1 MSGMTVVYVFQA
13 TGAVATSLSVAV
25 ALWVILWRDPRRER
39 QRLIERDEERA
50 DAREAQLRTWREE
63 AGAVQPQA
71 IRISPDLTGGIHQ
84 WHCGYTNRS
93 RTVISDATAIVTA
106 IDQENPDRD
115 VNYSVLDLKAH
126 SELAE
131 SIGSGGRISP
141 ELAVIRQAQLAQTA
155 VENFSSTLAPGGSSV
170 MTYTVAEQP
179 TGNTGVQFTVT
190 VTWSDVSGNR
200 WSRTNTT
207 PPELLTQG
215 V

>member
-13 TGAVATSLSVAV
+13 IGAVATSLSVAV
-25 ALWVILWRDPRRER
+25 ALWVILWRDPHRER

-93 RTVISDATAIVTA
+93 RTVIADATAIVTA
-106 IDQENPDRD
+106 IDQENPERD

-126 SELAE
+126 TELAE
-131 SIGSGGRISP
+131 SIGRGGRRRTRLLLVPGRRRTASHRLPARQERPSP
-141 ELAVIRQAQLAQTA
+141 AVPQGPRRAARHGR
-155 VENFSSTLAPGGSSV
+155 E
-170 MTYTVAEQP
+170 
-179 TGNTGVQFTVT
+179 
-190 VTWSDVSGNR
+190 R
-200 WSRTNTT
+200 
-207 PPELLTQG
+207 PPEQL
-215 V
+215 

>member
-1 MSGMTVVYVFQA
+1 MTVVYVFQA
-13 TGAVATSLSVAV
+13 IGAVATSLSV
-25 ALWVILWRDPRRER
+25 
-39 QRLIERDEERA
+39 A

-126 SELAE
+126 TELAE

>member
-13 TGAVATSLSVAV
+13 IGAVATSLSV
-25 ALWVILWRDPRRER
+25 
-39 QRLIERDEERA
+39 A

-106 IDQENPDRD
+106 IVTAIDQENPDRD

-126 SELAE
+126 TELAE

>member
-13 TGAVATSLSVAV
+13 IGAVATSLSVAV

-39 QRLIERDEERA
+39 QRLVERDEERT

-63 AGAVQPQA
+63 AGGVQPQA
-71 IRISPDLTGGIHQ
+71 VRISPDLTGEVHQ
-84 WHCGYTNRS
+84 WHCDVTNRS
-93 RTVISDATAIVTA
+93 RTVLSDVAVVVTA

-115 VNYSVLDLKAH
+115 VGYSVLDLKAH
-126 SELAE
+126 TELAE
-131 SIGSGGRISP
+131 SIGGGGPISP
-141 ELAVIRQAQLAQTA
+141 ELAAIRQAQLAQTA

-170 MTYTVAEQP
+170 MTYTVAEHS
-179 TGNTGVQFTVT
+179 TGDTGVQFAVT

-207 PPELLTQG
+207 APELLT
-215 V
+215 